1 MVEKQLFNLIQLSL
15 LELNRPQS
23 QTREFHLENKSQY
36 LKKITIEK
44 LNFSFFKITALYLSY
59 CVFLIQNI

>member
-1 MVEKQLFNLIQLSL
+1 VEKQLFHLSRLSL

-23 QTREFHLENKSQY
+23 QTRGFHPENKSQY

>member
-1 MVEKQLFNLIQLSL
+1 MVEKQLFHPNQLSL
-15 LELNRPQS
+15 MELNRPQS
-23 QTREFHLENKSQY
+23 QTKAVPENKSQF
-36 LKKITIEK
+36 LKKTTIEK